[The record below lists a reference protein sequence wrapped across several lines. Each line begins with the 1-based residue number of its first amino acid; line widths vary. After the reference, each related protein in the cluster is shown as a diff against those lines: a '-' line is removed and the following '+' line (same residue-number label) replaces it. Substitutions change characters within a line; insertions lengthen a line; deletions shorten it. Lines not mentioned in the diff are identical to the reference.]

1 MNDADRKELMDL
13 IAEYRTAVIV
23 EGGSGRIRQLK
34 RIVKHVEA
42 VEAATIERCA
52 KFMESRAN
60 EIAAADS
67 CTANMMAA
75 IYRDEANSLR
85 ALLQK
90 EE

>member
-1 MNDADRKELMDL
+1 MTDDQIIDIFRAHDDGCDAGAL
-13 IAEYRTAVIV
+13 AV
-23 EGGSGRIRQLK
+23 GRAIEK
-34 RIVKHVEA
+34 A
-42 VEAATIERCA
+42 AEAAAIERCA

-85 ALLQK
+85 ALLPK
-90 EE
+90 EES